1 MKSKLR
7 KHKSLRSFF
16 LPAACNGF
24 CRPYGIIGRQDNFV
38 RNVKKIVYAFLY
50 MCYNIYVIELCD
62 FLDVIDIM
70 QKELIMR
77 CLPTEF
83 CHASTV
89 LASPDGSLL
98 CCWFGGTHEGESD
111 VGIYFSR
118 RTDAGWSEPKL
129 LVNGAAANWNPVL
142 FVGADGRL
150 LLFYKQGQQIADW
163 QTWLLQST
171 DNGETWSG
179 PQELVQGDVSGGRGP
194 VRNKPLRLES
204 GRILAG
210 ASTEH
215 GIWKAFADISD
226 DDGASWHKSSA
237 VQIEG
242 LQYQAGEKTADSN
255 IAVSQQSF
263 YGRGVIQPSLWQSAD
278 GSVHMLLRSSEGF
291 VYRSDSADE
300 GATWCSAYALS
311 LPNNNSGLD
320 LVRTAGGVLYLVC
333 NPVAANWGQRS
344 PLSLFKSTDEGASWQ
359 KLFDLETEPAEFSYP
374 AIIAD
379 GEGLV
384 LTYTYKRCNIACVR
398 LSADELVTL

>member
-1 MKSKLR
+1 MKSTTVLK
-7 KHKSLRSFF
+7 
-16 LPAACNGF
+16 
-24 CRPYGIIGRQDNFV
+24 IINTVARDVARATANFV

-70 QKELIMR
+70 QKEFIMR
-77 CLPTEF
+77 RLPTEF

-89 LASPDGSLL
+89 LALPDGSLL

-111 VGIYFSR
+111 VGIYLSR
-118 RTDAGWSEPKL
+118 RTEAGWSEPKL

-142 FVGADGRL
+142 FAGADGRI

-163 QTWLLQST
+163 QTWLLQSM

-179 PQELVQGDVSGGRGP
+179 PQELVPGDVSGGRGP
-194 VRNKPLRLES
+194 VRNKPLRLAS

-263 YGRGVIQPSLWQSAD
+263 YGRGVIQPSLWQSAN

-291 VYRSDSADE
+291 VYRSDSADD

-344 PLSLFKSTDEGASWQ
+344 PLSLFQSTNDGASWQ
-359 KLFDLETEPAEFSYP
+359 KLLDLETEPAEFSYP
-374 AIIAD
+374 AIITE
-379 GEGLV
+379 GENIV
-384 LTYTYKRCNIACVR
+384 ITYTYKRCNIAFVK
-398 LSADELVTL
+398 LSADELVNL

>member
-1 MKSKLR
+1 
-7 KHKSLRSFF
+7 
-16 LPAACNGF
+16 
-24 CRPYGIIGRQDNFV
+24 
-38 RNVKKIVYAFLY
+38 
-50 MCYNIYVIELCD
+50 
-62 FLDVIDIM
+62 
-70 QKELIMR
+70 MR
-77 CLPTEF
+77 CLSTEF

-89 LASPDGSLL
+89 LALSDGSLL
-98 CCWFGGTHEGESD
+98 CCWFGGTHEGEND
-111 VGIYFSR
+111 VGIYLSR
-118 RTDAGWSEPKL
+118 RTEAGWSQPQL

-171 DNGETWSG
+171 DNGETWSE
-179 PQELVQGDVSGGRGP
+179 PQELVPGDVSGGRGP
-194 VRNKPLRLES
+194 VRNKPLRLAS

-226 DDGASWHKSSA
+226 DDGASWHKSA
-237 VQIEG
+237 VVQIDG
-242 LQYQAGEKTADSN
+242 LQYQAGEKTAESN

-291 VYRSDSADE
+291 VYRSDSADNGE
-300 GATWCSAYALS
+300 TWCSAYALS

-344 PLSLFKSTDEGASWQ
+344 PLSLFQSTDEGASWRR
-359 KLFDLETEPAEFSYP
+359 LLDLETEPAEFSYP
-374 AIIAD
+374 AIIAL
-379 GEGLV
+379 GEDIV
-384 LTYTYKRCNIACVR
+384 ITYTYKRCSIACVS
-398 LSADELVTL
+398 LSADELVNL